1 MMAENYR
8 IEKKNAK
15 LKVKKFRKKRNNAKN
30 LENLV
35 ESHLLKFQKAWKDLE
50 RDEGKKVQKREEK
63 CKKDWHLEGTAV
75 KGIFESSWSWM
86 KVGKYTKEKKNAKRT
101 GISKRFEKMQKSQQ

>member
-1 MMAENYR
+1 MMAKNYR

-35 ESHLLKFQKAWKDLE
+35 ESHLLKFQKA
-50 RDEGKKVQKREEK
+50 
-63 CKKDWHLEGTAV
+63 
-75 KGIFESSWSWM
+75 
-86 KVGKYTKEKKNAKRT
+86 
-101 GISKRFEKMQKSQQ
+101 